1 MIDGTQSDLNQVET
15 SYEGAHPSPLTYA
28 KIAVLLGAI
37 TAIEVGI
44 FYVES
49 LSGVIIP
56 IFLILSAVKFAMV
69 ALFYMHLK
77 FDHRLLSGFFAGGL
91 LLAVSVFIA
100 LLTLFGALTGKDS
113 IESSIITAH
122 TSSIESPT
130 NAVTTQPSEP
140 VISGGQLFIS
150 KACGS
155 CHALENVPGA
165 IGNVGPQMDGIADRA
180 SSRVQGLTA
189 KEYIEQSILDPV
201 AFVVEDFMP
210 LMPSLRATMT
220 DQEFEVLV
228 SYLLTLKQ

>member
-1 MIDGTQSDLNQVET
+1 MIEGTQPDVTHAET
-15 SYEGAHPSPLTYA
+15 SHEDGHPSPLTYA
-28 KIAVLLGAI
+28 KIAVLLAAI

-44 FYVES
+44 FYVEF
-49 LSGVIIP
+49 LSAVIIP
-56 IFLILSAVKFAMV
+56 IFLILSGVKFAMV

-77 FDHRLLSGFFAGGL
+77 FDHRLFSGFFVGGL

-113 IESSIITAH
+113 VESKIMTTH
-122 TSSIESPT
+122 TSPTESHT
-130 NAVTTQPSEP
+130 TAVSSKQE
-140 VISGGQLFIS
+140 ISGDQLFIS

-155 CHALENVPGA
+155 CHILENVPGA

-189 KEYIEQSILDPV
+189 KEYIEQSINDPA

-210 LMPSLRATMT
+210 LMPSLRTTMT
-220 DQEFEVLV
+220 DQEFEILV
-228 SYLLTLKQ
+228 SYLLTLNQ